1 MRLEDKI
8 ALITGATGSIGN
20 SIARLFAKEGASL
33 ILLGRNQ
40 NKLKSLSNDLT
51 NKYDIEVFSI
61 KTDITSEEEVQA
73 AVNLSIN
80 KFDRID
86 VLVNNAGFTNDP
98 IEFHKTTDDLW
109 EELINTN
116 LMGTFRV
123 TRAVLPFMMERK
135 YGSIVNVSS
144 VAGMRAM
151 DKVPLTVYNSTKAGV
166 IMFTKSIALE
176 YAEYNIRC
184 NCVCPGTV
192 RSKFLEP
199 YLDDEQARKVLNKA
213 QPLGR
218 IGEPEDVAYAIL
230 YVASDEASWITGTT
244 IVIDGGLS
252 TK

>member
-1 MRLEDKI
+1 
-8 ALITGATGSIGN
+8 
-20 SIARLFAKEGASL
+20 
-33 ILLGRNQ
+33 
-40 NKLKSLSNDLT
+40 
-51 NKYDIEVFSI
+51 
-61 KTDITSEEEVQA
+61 DITDEEEVQA

-86 VLVNNAGFTNDP
+86 ILVNNAGFTNDP

-109 EELINTN
+109 QQLIDTN
-116 LMGTFRV
+116 LIGTFRV

-135 YGSIVNVSS
+135 YGSIVNISS

-151 DKVPLTVYNSTKAGV
+151 EKVPLAVYNSTKAGV

-199 YLDDEQARKVLNKA
+199 YLEDEQARKVLNSA

-218 IGEPEDVAYAIL
+218 IGEPDDVTYGIL
-230 YVASDEASWITGTT
+230 YLASDEASWVTGT
-244 IVIDGGLS
+244 ILVIDGGLS